1 MTEQDMLE
9 KLSNKIVD
17 LVYKKFIKKI
27 LFC

>member
-17 LVYKKFIKKI
+17 VVDKKFIKKI

>member
-9 KLSNKIVD
+9 KLSNRIVD
-17 LVYKKFIKKI
+17 VMDKKFIKKI